1 MRVSTPGAGARKRR
15 EQAARRDGRRSFALG
30 GLALRD
36 ADGDVRALG
45 RRAASAQP
53 RTRSMRALSTLAVAG
68 MVLAAPLFCWAD
80 YNGNPDVTKYA
91 NGLVSSHGFGR
102 DWLTRVFVGATKQDS
117 IIDAM
122 SRPAEK
128 VKPWHEYRQIFVT
141 DKRIEAGIAFWQRHR
156 EAVAAAHKQYGVPG
170 EVVVAIIGVETF
182 YGRYLGSHRVID
194 ALATLAFDY
203 PPRAQFFRK
212 ELTEFLLLV
221 REEAKD
227 PFEPMG
233 SYAGAMGFG
242 QFIPSSYRAYA
253 VDFDDDGRR
262 DIWTNE
268 TDAIGSVANYFAR
281 HGWRGR
287 APAALQVGLADP
299 TVAALAN
306 QGFELRKTVGE
317 WRDRGVTGV
326 DTLPADAGA
335 ALFRM
340 QAEDGEQYWLG
351 FHDFYV
357 VTRYNRSAMYALAVL
372 QLSERIRQELD
383 AASAVVGG

>member
-1 MRVSTPGAGARKRR
+1 MRVSTPGAGARMRR
-15 EQAARRDGRRSFALG
+15 EQS
-30 GLALRD
+30 
-36 ADGDVRALG
+36 
-45 RRAASAQP
+45 S
-53 RTRSMRALSTLAVAG
+53 RSMRALSTLAVVG
-68 MVLAAPLFCWAD
+68 TVLATPLFCWAD
-80 YNGNPDVTKYA
+80 YSGDPDVAEYVD
-91 NGLVSSHGFGR
+91 GLVSSHGFGR
-102 DWLTRVFVGATKQDS
+102 DWLTRVFVGATKQES
-117 IIDAM
+117 IIEAM

-128 VKPWHEYRQIFVT
+128 VKPWHEYRKIFVT
-141 DKRIEAGIAFWQRHR
+141 DQRIEAGIVFWQRHR
-156 EAVAAAHKQYGVPG
+156 EAVAAATKQYGVAG

-203 PPRAQFFRK
+203 PRRAQFFEN

-221 REEAKD
+221 REEGKD

-287 APAALQVGLADP
+287 GPAALQVGLADP
-299 TVAALAN
+299 TVAELAD
-306 QGFELRKTVGE
+306 QGLELHKTVGE
-317 WRDRGVTGV
+317 WRDRGVRALTRSRRTRRLPCFACRPKMVSSTG
-326 DTLPADAGA
+326 
-335 ALFRM
+335 
-340 QAEDGEQYWLG
+340 LG
-351 FHDFYV
+351 F
-357 VTRYNRSAMYALAVL
+357 TTST
-372 QLSERIRQELD
+372 S
-383 AASAVVGG
+383 